1 MRVLKASCN
10 TRAHTRAHTALWN
23 WSDKLT
29 QRVKK
34 KERRNGDGESVCF
47 NSLNA
52 FLLSCRLVSVCTVRG
67 RLPPSHHV
75 STCSSKYSIAT
86 SIATTRL
93 LCCHTNITQDQYASS
108 SPSSKHC
115 MNPYLYINQT
125 RCRGETFVAITI
137 VTCACSLGNKVNIKK
152 QDPKVATKGNRMT
165 RATSQGSKPLTF

>member
-10 TRAHTRAHTALWN
+10 TRAHTQTHTALWN

-34 KERRNGDGESVCF
+34 KERRNGDRESVCF

-86 SIATTRL
+86 SIATTRGGLSHKYNTRSIRKL
-93 LCCHTNITQDQYASS
+93 LSQLKTLHESVPIYKPNAMPRRNFCCYNYRHMCLFFRQ
-108 SPSSKHC
+108 
-115 MNPYLYINQT
+115 
-125 RCRGETFVAITI
+125 
-137 VTCACSLGNKVNIKK
+137 
-152 QDPKVATKGNRMT
+152 
-165 RATSQGSKPLTF
+165 